1 MTLGRY
7 GRLVGYTDKCGQR
20 INLGLLYYKSNLG
33 KVKWLTSHRKP
44 NGQSLTWMLKS
55 EATENICTSPPSRW
69 DASPSQGYPP
79 AACHWYPFIH
89 LGGERQRG
97 VKFFFSEKTGQ
108 WAGTGPSPVR

>member
-55 EATENICTSPPSRW
+55 EATENICTPPPLDGMLVRCRVT
-69 DASPSQGYPP
+69 PSSMSLVTIYTPGWREY
-79 AACHWYPFIH
+79 
-89 LGGERQRG
+89 G
-97 VKFFFSEKTGQ
+97 VKFFFSGKTGQ